1 MSWSAELG
9 VMPQFQPPLRDH
21 LFCLYELLDFG
32 GHAKLPGF
40 EGLTRDVVEAVLEQ
54 SARFCSDVVYPLN
67 RSADEEGVHFAQGA
81 VTTPRGFRQA
91 YAQLVEGGWPALT
104 AAPEHGGQGMPHM
117 VNILFEEM
125 LNGASLSFGL
135 FPGLTRGA
143 YVLLK
148 DHGSAAQQ
156 ALYGPKLA
164 SGEWS
169 GSMCLTEAHC
179 GTDLGLLKTQAVA
192 KGDGSYALS
201 GTKIFI
207 SAGEHDLTENII
219 YFVLARLPDA
229 PKGSKGISLFIVP
242 KYLVN
247 ADGTL
252 ASRNGISCGAVEH
265 KMGIHGCPTCVMN
278 LDGAT
283 GWLMGDAHQ
292 GLKAMFSM
300 MNTERIAVG
309 IHGLA
314 IAEASYQNAVAYAR
328 ERLQGRAPSG
338 PRDPDKPA
346 DPIIVHPDV
355 RRMLMTQRALTEG
368 CRMLALWTAQS
379 LDVSERHPSAD
390 IRKSAADMVAL
401 MTPVVK
407 AFLTDCGSEVA
418 NLGVQVLGGH
428 GFIRAN
434 GQEQYVR
441 DVRITQIY
449 EGTNGVQSM
458 DLLGRKVLHLNL
470 FERFA
475 VPVAAFVERH
485 EGDERLAEFVEPL
498 AAAHDLL
505 EDATA
510 FIRARAGAHPDEA
523 GAAAVDYMRLFALTS
538 LAYLWARAAGVS
550 LPKGNDAFHRAKLAT
565 ARFFMQRMLP
575 DTAALH
581 AKIVAGAAPVMEL
594 DEAMF

>member
-1 MSWSAELG
+1 
-9 VMPQFQPPLRDH
+9 MPQFSPPLRDH
-21 LFCLYELLDFG
+21 LYCLYDLLGFDSS
-32 GHAKLPGF
+32 LPGF
-40 EGLTRDVVEAVLEQ
+40 EGFSRDVIEAVLTQ
-54 SARFCSDVVYPLN
+54 SARFCTDVVHPLN
-67 RSADEEGVHFAQGA
+67 RNADEEGVHFDNGT
-81 VTTPRGFRQA
+81 VRTPEGFKEA
-91 YAQLVEGGWPALT
+91 YAGLVAGGWPALT
-104 AAPEHGGQGMPHM
+104 ADPEHGGQGMPHM

-125 LNGASLSFGL
+125 LNGACLSFGL

-143 YVLLK
+143 YVLLN
-148 DHGSAAQQ
+148 DFGSDAQK

-164 SGEWS
+164 SGEWT

-179 GTDLGLLKTQAVA
+179 GTDLGLLRTQAVA
-192 KGDGSYALS
+192 QGDGSFALT

-207 SAGEHDLTENII
+207 SAGEHDLTPNIV

-229 PKGSKGISLFIVP
+229 PKGSKGISLFLVP
-242 KYLVN
+242 KVLVN
-247 ADGTL
+247 ADGT
-252 ASRNGISCGAVEH
+252 AGARNGIACGAVEQ
-265 KMGIHGCPTCVMN
+265 KMGIHGCPTCVMH

-283 GWLMGDAHQ
+283 GWLVGEPHQ

-300 MNTERIAVG
+300 MNAERIAVG

-338 PRDPDKPA
+338 PRAPEREA

-355 RRMLMTQRALTEG
+355 RRMLMTQKALTEG
-368 CRMLALWTAQS
+368 CRMLALWTAQW
-379 LDVSERHPSAD
+379 LDISERHAD
-390 IRKSAADMVAL
+390 PAMRKQAGDMVAL

-407 AFLTDCGSEVA
+407 AFLTDTGSEVA
-418 NLGVQVLGGH
+418 NLGVQLLGGH

-434 GQEQYVR
+434 GQEQHVR

-449 EGTNGVQSM
+449 EGTNGIQSM

-470 FERFA
+470 FEGFA
-475 VPVAAFVERH
+475 GPVSTFVETH
-485 EGDERLAEFVEPL
+485 EDDDQLRDFLAPL

-505 EDATA
+505 IDATDL
-510 FIRARAGAHPDEA
+510 IRVRAAARPEEA
-523 GAAAVDYMRLFALTS
+523 GAAAVDYMRLFALVS
-538 LAYLWARAAGVS
+538 LAYLWARAAEAS
-550 LPKGNDAFHRAKLAT
+550 LPKSNDDFHRAKLAT
-565 ARFFMQRMLP
+565 ARFFMQRILP

-581 AKIVAGAAPVMEL
+581 AKIAAGADTVMAL